1 MEFLMGAA
9 MTVLVLSISMLV
21 TSTFIAGRMKEVP
34 QWLSFCG
41 QASIFWIGAS
51 LTGIGCLTVLGI
63 LMPISMSRDDFW
75 GHLASGTCL
84 SLVLAGFG
92 LILIGGFGAIELIQ
106 RLATMRRKV

>member
-1 MEFLMGAA
+1 MQFLMGAA
-9 MTVLVLSISMLV
+9 VTVLALSILLLV
-21 TSTFIAGRMKEVP
+21 ASAFVAGRMKEVP
-34 QWLSFCG
+34 QWLSLCG
-41 QASIFWIGAS
+41 QLSVFWIGAS
-51 LTGIGCLTVLGI
+51 LTGIACLVILDI

-106 RLATMRRKV
+106 RLAAMRRKA